1 MTLAQGQQDKSQTAA
16 SLELEKENSR
26 MCNIYTKAIFLM
38 QELSKSVRTM
48 PAISRA
54 RAREREREMEYPEI
68 GFGNITLKRVIQN
81 NVFQSKCRRRR
92 QCPEIKQI

>member
-54 RAREREREMEYPEI
+54 RARERERNGISRDRVWEY
-68 GFGNITLKRVIQN
+68 NIKASH
-81 NVFQSKCRRRR
+81 SK
-92 QCPEIKQI
+92 

>member
-54 RAREREREMEYPEI
+54 RARERERERNGGRERKGGRE
-68 GFGNITLKRVIQN
+68 KESER
-81 NVFQSKCRRRR
+81 
-92 QCPEIKQI
+92 